1 MSEFIWDTQKA
12 KSNIR
17 KHGVSFEEA
26 ITVFNDPLFVIFRSH
41 KHSLDENRYVIIGMS
56 DQDRLLAVSFTEAN
70 EIRIISA
77 RELTTRERRNYEKQQ
92 KNL

>member
-26 ITVFNDPLFVIFRSH
+26 IIVFNDPLFVIFRSH

-56 DQDRLLAVSFTEAN
+56 DQNRLLAVSFTEAT

-92 KNL
+92 KKL